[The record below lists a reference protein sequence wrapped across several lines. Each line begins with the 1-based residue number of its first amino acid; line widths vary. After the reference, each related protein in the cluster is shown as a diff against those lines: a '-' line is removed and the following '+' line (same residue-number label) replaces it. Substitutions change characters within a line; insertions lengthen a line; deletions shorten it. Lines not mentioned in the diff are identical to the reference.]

1 MNTYGFTIKSDSG
14 QLYSWIV
21 GAVNRKEAFNKLN
34 TGDKPDSIII
44 LTGRLDKQQKN
55 NWISAAVEHGGFDHQ
70 MAQSILN
77 VFWIMIIIYRI
88 NQWELIEAPQDI
100 NEAWELADKLTQ
112 ETGVQHNVGRV

>member
-21 GAVNRKEAFNKLN
+21 EAVNRKEAFNKLN

-44 LTGRLDKQQKN
+44 LTCRLDEQQKN
-55 NWISAAVEHGGFDHQ
+55 NWISASVEHGGFDHQ

-77 VFWIMIIIYRI
+77 IFWIMIIIYRADK
-88 NQWELIEAPQDI
+88 WELFRAPQDI
-100 NEAWELADKLTQ
+100 NEAWELAVKLT
-112 ETGVQHNVGRV
+112 EESGVQHYIGRI